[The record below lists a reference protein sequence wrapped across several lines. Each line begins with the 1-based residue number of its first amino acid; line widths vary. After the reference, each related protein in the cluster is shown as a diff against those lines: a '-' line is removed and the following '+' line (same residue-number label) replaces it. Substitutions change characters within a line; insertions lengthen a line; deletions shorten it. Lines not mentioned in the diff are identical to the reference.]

1 MFSDTSIIK
10 EVNIINK
17 TLCYLLVLIMLILG
31 KSPVYI
37 LIVDIFFLLLTKTY
51 KKLFITNIVLTV
63 LVILNIFFP
72 HFLWIIKLLFLV
84 LYTMLLKKVTKLTEL
99 RYVIEVTLYR
109 FKNKQITYKLFYTI
123 YFLKNFNKNVK
134 RMLVLRDDY
143 LIPLNPKF
151 LFFILKQSY
160 LKAKA
165 SKKDFVAMNSMR
177 FYNYSENRSYIEKIT
192 WESWDNTYLVSHII
206 ILLLTYFYGR

>member
-17 TLCYLLVLIMLILG
+17 TICYLLVLIMLILG
-31 KSPVYI
+31 KSSIYI
-37 LIVDIFFLLLTKTY
+37 ILVDMFFLLLTKNY
-51 KKLFITNIVLTV
+51 KKMFIFNIILTV

-72 HFLWIIKLLFLV
+72 HFLWIIKLSFLI
-84 LYTMLLKKVTKLTEL
+84 LYTLLLKNVTKLVEL
-99 RYVIEVTLYR
+99 RHVIEVTLYR
-109 FKNKQITYKLFYTI
+109 FKNKKITYKLFYMI
-123 YFLKNFNKNVK
+123 YFLKKFNKNVK
-134 RMLVLRDDY
+134 RMLILKDDY
-143 LIPLNPKF
+143 LIKLNPKF

-160 LKAKA
+160 IKAKLA
-165 SKKDFVAMNSMR
+165 KDDFVVINSER
-177 FYNYSENRSYIEKIT
+177 FYNYSEKRTYIEKIT